1 MSIALFVVSRFIKK
15 VFSTE
20 CVNIYFPQ
28 STVFVNIYHF
38 SILFSRDF
46 TRWKDLGL
54 PRIAYIVTLNFKGM
68 ANLEIK
74 MWYHEITL
82 GFYIELNIY
91 NIEKYKNIY
100 D

>member
-1 MSIALFVVSRFIKK
+1 M
-15 VFSTE
+15 
-20 CVNIYFPQ
+20 
-28 STVFVNIYHF
+28 
-38 SILFSRDF
+38 
-46 TRWKDLGL
+46 GL

-82 GFYIELNIY
+82 DFYIELNIY
-91 NIEKYKNIY
+91 NTEKYKNIY